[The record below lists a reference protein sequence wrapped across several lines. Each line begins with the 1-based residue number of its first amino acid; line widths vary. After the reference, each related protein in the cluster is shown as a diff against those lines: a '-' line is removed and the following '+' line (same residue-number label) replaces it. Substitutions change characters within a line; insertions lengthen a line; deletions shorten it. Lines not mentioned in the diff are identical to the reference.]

1 MECTVL
7 TLHDLCKGI
16 GLVVPLLAILVP
28 AHTLQKLRGLLFEK
42 HLQKGISN
50 KGAVFEGVLE
60 GVGS

>member
-16 GLVVPLLAILVP
+16 GLVVPLL
-28 AHTLQKLRGLLFEK
+28 LFEK
-42 HLQKGISN
+42 HMQKGISN